1 MKVYKIAKLPKGWFC
16 YLFFMKIVLRVILK
30 NDIISSKSILRR
42 KRYERKNSRYQRI
55 RKLL

>member
-1 MKVYKIAKLPKGWFC
+1 MKAYKIAKLPQGWFC